1 MLKIEMSPL
10 VRGENKSLSKFGLSG
25 LKLAER
31 VASPIRDGQKILPD
45 F

>member
-10 VRGENKSLSKFGLSG
+10 VRGENKSLSKSSNQATRP
-25 LKLAER
+25 AER

>member
-10 VRGENKSLSKFGLSG
+10 VRGENKSLSKFGLSTTR
-25 LKLAER
+25 LAER
-31 VASPIRDGQKILPD
+31 VASPIRNGQKIFAD

>member
-10 VRGENKSLSKFGLSG
+10 VRGENKSLSKFGLSSSG
-25 LKLAER
+25 AAER